1 MIGIRNVNCFDGA
14 RIIEHASVAVS
25 GTSVAGV
32 WAGGDALPA
41 CDTVID
47 GEGRLLVPGYIDL
60 HLHGCAGCD
69 VMDGT
74 AESLRTIAETLAQNG
89 TTSFLPTTVTMPK
102 QATAKAMAA
111 VRAYGNPATGA
122 EVLGVHLEGPFINV
136 RHKGAQNERYIL
148 EPSVPAFLDFVD
160 GDLSGIRRVTLAP
173 EIGEGIGLTRY
184 LAQRGV
190 CVSAGHTCASA
201 EAFHASEKAG
211 LKLCTH
217 LYNGMEPMHHRTP
230 GTVGAAL
237 ASDEAYVEVIADLN
251 HVAPDVL
258 RLTAKAKD
266 AGHCILITDSLSATG
281 LGDGEYSLGGQKV
294 TVQNGTARVESG
306 SLAGSVIFLWQAVKN
321 MAERVHVNLVSA
333 LRMATVN
340 PARVIGV
347 ENRKGAVRPGFDAD
361 LNLLRDDLS
370 VAFTMVR
377 GRVVKA

>member
-1 MIGIRNVNCFDGA
+1 MKSFRM
-14 RIIEHASVAVS
+14 RAVS
-25 GTSVAGV
+25 LTLAVLLLG
-32 WAGGDALPA
+32 AL
-41 CDTVID
+41 
-47 GEGRLLVPGYIDL
+47 G
-60 HLHGCAGCD
+60 AGCSGNKKTSSSEPAKPVTIRYARWGLPEEMNGTKKILAAFQKENPNITVKLENSSWD
-69 VMDGT
+69 QYWQKMQTEMASSTAPDAMLMDG
-74 AESLRTIAETLAQNG
+74 G
-89 TTSFLPTTVTMPK
+89 W
-102 QATAKAMAA
+102 
-111 VRAYGNPATGA
+111 YGNPATGA